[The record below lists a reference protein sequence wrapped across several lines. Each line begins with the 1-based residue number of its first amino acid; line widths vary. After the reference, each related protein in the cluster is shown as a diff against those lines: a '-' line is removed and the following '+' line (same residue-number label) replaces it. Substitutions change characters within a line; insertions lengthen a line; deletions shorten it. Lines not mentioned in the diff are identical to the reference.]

1 MKYRVVRILPST
13 WEKKKGSDSV
23 LGLLNCVEG
32 RMDFFSQRPPSRLP
46 LPIDTEPF

>member
-13 WEKKKGSDSV
+13 LEKKKGSDSA

-32 RMDFFSQRPPSRLP
+32 RMDLFPKDLYQDYPCQ
-46 LPIDTEPF
+46 